1 MMRFIIDAYFVLEK
15 VVLTL
20 LKYINFLD
28 TEDLISFL

>member
-1 MMRFIIDAYFVLEK
+1 MRFIIDAYFVLEK

-20 LKYINFLD
+20 LKYINLD